1 MQRVSDY
8 GFTLI
13 ELVIVIVILG
23 IVAAIAI
30 PRMGNLTD
38 SSKASVTQSELTML
52 KRAIVGNPKVVSG
65 GQFIDVGF
73 EGNTGFP
80 PQALADLTI
89 KPDSVAVY
97 NKFTRLGWNGP
108 YVDSAG
114 GDYLKDS
121 WGSNYILNA
130 SARTITSVGGPD
142 TIIAYF

>member
-38 SSKASVTQSELTML
+38 SSKASVTHSELTML

-73 EGNTGFP
+73 EGNIGFP
-80 PQALADLTI
+80 PQVLSDLVI
-89 KPDSVAVY
+89 KPDSVAAY

-108 YVDSAG
+108 YIDSAG
-114 GDYLKDS
+114 GNYLKDS
-121 WGSNYILNA
+121 WGCSYILDA
-130 SARTITSVGGPD
+130 WARTITSVGGPD
-142 TIIAYF
+142 TIVAYF